1 MICAC
6 GCATGSRAGLVSLLA
21 VLITTGMVMA
31 FGHEGIDPAPPAD
44 PTPKPSSPAPTQPEK
59 KDDPKSGKPAGQNQP
74 PKAASKLTLIPADIN
89 DNEQLVLIHSMNRID
104 GQSQN
109 LADYKGK
116 VVLIVNTASECGLTP
131 QYAALEELYRENKDK
146 GLVILGF
153 PANNFMAQEPGTNK
167 DIAEFCTSKYQVTFP
182 MFEKIDVIGDNAHPL
197 YRQLTRL
204 AAPHISAEEK
214 AKLKPGSKP
223 GEPSWNFTKYIV
235 DRNGRLAARV
245 GPKTTPDD
253 HEVVAFLNALLEAKP
268 AESKSDAPSVPPAKA
283 PAPVA
288 PSPAVPAPGKT
299 P

>member
-1 MICAC
+1 MSCAC
-6 GCATGSRAGLVSLLA
+6 GCATGSRAGLVTLVA
-21 VLITTGMVMA
+21 VLIATGMVMA
-31 FGHEGIDPAPPAD
+31 FGHAVIDPAPSAD
-44 PTPKPSSPAPTQPEK
+44 PTSKPPTPAPAQPGK
-59 KDDPKSGKPAGQNQP
+59 NSDPKGEKTADQNQP
-74 PKAASKLTLIPADIN
+74 SKAASKLTFIPADIN
-89 DNEQLVLIHSMNRID
+89 DNDQLVLVYSMNRID

-131 QYAALEELYRENKDK
+131 QYAALEKLYRENKDK

-182 MFEKIDVIGDNAHPL
+182 MFEKIDVIGDSAHPL

-235 DRNGRLAARV
+235 DRNGRIAARV
-245 GPKTTPDD
+245 GPKITPDD
-253 HEVVAFLNALLEAKP
+253 PEVVTLIDSLLASPAPDSKP
-268 AESKSDAPSVPPAKA
+268 ESPITPTPKTDAPADPSAGTQVPAK
-283 PAPVA
+283 
-288 PSPAVPAPGKT
+288 SP
-299 P
+299 